1 MDSAHEYY
9 LVEYSGG
16 QYMVRF
22 PASDQPLNDDDIQ
35 IVEWEAVAETP
46 YERIESQRRARR
58 NRTTYYYMPTG
69 GFGF

>member
-1 MDSAHEYY
+1 
-9 LVEYSGG
+9 
-16 QYMVRF
+16 MVRF